1 MIRENHTDWRTIM
14 SKLKR
19 ALTRKEQRMLDE
31 DGNVSYYINN
41 DDKIADVARSL
52 GITRQAAS
60 QTLKRAMEKV
70 YYCVEEMEPEL
81 TPFQIAVHISH
92 LLTPNAEVRELKN
105 LINQFPNKIR
115 MLIESDASKLM
126 PGVTIGRNSNNE

>member
-1 MIRENHTDWRTIM
+1 MKITDWRTNK

-19 ALTRKEQRMLDE
+19 ALTRREQRMLDE
-31 DGNVSYYINN
+31 EGNVSYYISN

-126 PGVTIGRNSNNE
+126 PGVTIGRNTINE